1 MVSHLFLAADIGMMA
16 LSVAAAVFLGAVVLQ
31 AEMKMVP
38 TTTTTAMVNE
48 MRHSALSTP
57 PFDPPPREANGG
69 HAGMAVNCGGDN
81 GVFAATV
88 NDDNTMVV
96 VAITSLVNGG
106 DGNGRPC
113 CCGVGG

>member
-1 MVSHLFLAADIGMMA
+1 MSHLFPAMDIGMMA
-16 LSVAAAVFLGAVVLQ
+16 LFVAAT
-31 AEMKMVP
+31 AELKTAP
-38 TTTTTAMVNE
+38 TTRTTVTMNDTRCGV
-48 MRHSALSTP
+48 LSIL